1 MIKSQR
7 LFLIAALMFCY
18 GATEVK
24 AAETMTQTC
33 YKLEVPE
40 MKPELTATPELTFE
54 TTAAP
59 EPNMGLKW
67 KPDLDFFKSK
77 TNKGVKA
84 YKFMDDMT
92 FVGVPLFL
100 AGIAI
105 KGDKANLSTIT
116 PNSSVPR

>member
-1 MIKSQR
+1 MIKIQK
-7 LFLIAALMFCY
+7 LGLIAALMFCY

-24 AAETMTQTC
+24 AAETVTEDC

-40 MKPELTATPELTFE
+40 MKPELTTTPELTFE
-54 TTAAP
+54 TKVAP
-59 EPNMGLKW
+59 EPNMELKW

-105 KGDKANLSTIT
+105 KGDKATE
-116 PNSSVPR
+116 

>member
-40 MKPELTATPELTFE
+40 MKPES
-54 TTAAP
+54 
-59 EPNMGLKW
+59 W
-67 KPDLDFFKSK
+67 S
-77 TNKGVKA
+77 
-84 YKFMDDMT
+84 
-92 FVGVPLFL
+92 
-100 AGIAI
+100 
-105 KGDKANLSTIT
+105 
-116 PNSSVPR
+116 

>member
-1 MIKSQR
+1 
-7 LFLIAALMFCY
+7 MFCY

-59 EPNMGLKW
+59 EPNMELKW
-67 KPDLDFFKSK
+67 KPDFDFFKSK

-92 FVGVPLFL
+92 LCSALTTRQVRRT
-100 AGIAI
+100 
-105 KGDKANLSTIT
+105 LSC
-116 PNSSVPR
+116 